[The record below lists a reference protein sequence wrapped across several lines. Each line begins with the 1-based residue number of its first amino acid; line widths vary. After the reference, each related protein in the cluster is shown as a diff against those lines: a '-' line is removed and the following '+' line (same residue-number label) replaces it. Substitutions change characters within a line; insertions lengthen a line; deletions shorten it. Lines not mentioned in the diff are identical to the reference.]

1 MDITGRSYMLI
12 TPESYKVNHLSMHTL
27 SMICVPFSKRHVY
40 GKGVLLI
47 LSFVH
52 EIIKRVKKN
61 TFSRS

>member
-1 MDITGRSYMLI
+1 MLI

-47 LSFVH
+47 LSFIH